1 MYVVIMVSTVVVVLI
16 FMMHDYHRCIAATAA
31 CAAHVAVP
39 QSHPDLLQRP
49 AAVIWQ
55 DGGVRAQPGGTAA
68 DVHKV
73 RRPYPICTHRYTLF
87 NFLHLVNVPRTRLH
101 LACWALYWTRTGVA
115 HAAAEPISALL
126 CHSHWPVAVAAAA
139 PNMVSAIGRPVV
151 VPCEPSVAM
160 TLECCAVLLLCLC
173 ACSSPVRPSTASFS
187 TVFETLKEVAVNAHQ
202 PLKQELAER

>member
-1 MYVVIMVSTVVVVLI
+1 MCLLLCDQPLTSGAHLCSHRTRRQCSMYVVIMASTVVVLLI

-39 QSHPDLLQRP
+39 QSHPDLLQHP

-73 RRPYPICTHRYTLF
+73 RRPYPICTDRYTLF
-87 NFLHLVNVPRTRLH
+87 NFLFLLNVPRTRLH

-126 CHSHWPVAVAAAA
+126 CQSQSQWLWLQLHPTW
-139 PNMVSAIGRPVV
+139 
-151 VPCEPSVAM
+151 
-160 TLECCAVLLLCLC
+160 
-173 ACSSPVRPSTASFS
+173 
-187 TVFETLKEVAVNAHQ
+187 
-202 PLKQELAER
+202 